1 MIDKEMII
9 KNNMSFEEIIDN
21 ADGEELE
28 LIERC
33 NGDLE
38 KLLDNL

>member
-21 ADGEELE
+21 ADEKELE